1 MTFKQIQDLIKLVSK
16 SDLGELKIEQDN
28 FKISLKTK
36 DFIGKTLGVQQSPVV
51 QTTPVASAPAETN
64 SNGGKSNSSESPK
77 ETEEN
82 TSTESEKTADSSN
95 YITVKSPMIGTF
107 YRSASPDKPPF
118 IKVGDTISKGQVTC
132 IVEAMKLFN
141 EIESEVEG
149 KVVKI
154 LVEDASPVEY
164 DQELFLIDPL

>member
-28 FKISLKTK
+28 FKISLKSK
-36 DFIGKTLGVQQSPVV
+36 DCFNKSVSVQHAAPVV
-51 QTTPVASAPAETN
+51 QSTPAVPQTAPAVASDSQSNASDEGTAPAAAQETT
-64 SNGGKSNSSESPK
+64 SSDEG
-77 ETEEN
+77 
-82 TSTESEKTADSSN
+82 N

-107 YRSASPDKPPF
+107 YRSASPEKPPF
-118 IKVGDTISKGQVTC
+118 IKVGDTVSKGQVTC

-154 LVEDASPVEY
+154 LVDDASPVEY
-164 DQELFLIDPL
+164 DQALFLIDPS

>member
-1 MTFKQIQDLIKLVSK
+1 MTFKQIQELIKIVSK
-16 SDLGELKIEQDN
+16 SEIGELKIEQDN

-36 DFIGKTLGVQQSPVV
+36 DFMGKTANLNQISLAQ
-51 QTTPVASAPAETN
+51 PVAPLTTEVPSAAPQTSPGTIEN
-64 SNGGKSNSSESPK
+64 KESEEKS
-77 ETEEN
+77 
-82 TSTESEKTADSSN
+82 TSTPEQETQGSEN

-107 YRSASPDKPPF
+107 YRSPSPDKPPF
-118 IKVGDTISKGQVTC
+118 IKVGDNVSKGQVTC

-154 LVEDASPVEY
+154 LLDDASPVEY
-164 DQELFLIDPL
+164 DQPLFLIDPA